1 MTLVKLIYLKLFLF
15 NIKAPNDQRL
25 IRGNFM
31 VIDNSAEGDKKTYKL
46 VVPYGDTLGTY
57 HDWLDFADNTTPR
70 YTDLKTYLEEVH
82 KYIRKIL
89 TYR

>member
-1 MTLVKLIYLKLFLF
+1 MQVTSQRAHEVTKDNDDPSKAYISKAIPF

-57 HDWLDFADNTTPR
+57 HELVR
-70 YTDLKTYLEEVH
+70 LC
-82 KYIRKIL
+82 
-89 TYR
+89 